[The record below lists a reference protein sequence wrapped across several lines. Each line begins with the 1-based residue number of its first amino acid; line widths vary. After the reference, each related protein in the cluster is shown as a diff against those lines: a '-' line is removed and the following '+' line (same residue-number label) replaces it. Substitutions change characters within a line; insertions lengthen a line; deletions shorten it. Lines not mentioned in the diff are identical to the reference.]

1 MLRDAPLND
10 LEIGRSTLHAADP
23 RGTRSGPQPV
33 DDMLAAPFEATHHDV
48 RGGVAIDYLTGE
60 QVISRL
66 LEVLGVCGWSF
77 RILEHDIHPEAD
89 EVWVLGELRLLL
101 NPDDLIV
108 RQQFGSSKIK
118 RARSTGVPLDIG
130 FDLKSAAT
138 DCLKK
143 CATLVGVGLY
153 LTHKDEASPGIG
165 APTAQRNGR
174 TPQTRAV
181 RPRDR
186 QTLITTLPTLADQ
199 GPSEPGAVLIC
210 ERCEQPLQATPTRD
224 GGEWTSVELAAY
236 TRRQH
241 NRTLCASCVRAAR
254 DASAAS
260 TALNASS

>member
-1 MLRDAPLND
+1 MNTGPAMSPAPDCRNASSG
-10 LEIGRSTLHAADP
+10 LEA
-23 RGTRSGPQPV
+23 V
-33 DDMLAAPFEATHHDV
+33 DEMLAAPFETTHHDI
-48 RGGVAIDYLTGE
+48 RGGVAIEYLTGE

-66 LEVLGVCGWSF
+66 LHVLGVCGWSF
-77 RILEHDIHPEAD
+77 HILEHDIHLEAD
-89 EVWVLGELRLLL
+89 DVWVLGELRLLL
-101 NPDDLIV
+101 TPGDPVV

-153 LTHKDEASPGIG
+153 LTHKEDEHPGT
-165 APTAQRNGR
+165 ATPRAQRNGR
-174 TPQTRAV
+174 TPQTRTAI
-181 RPRDR
+181 R
-186 QTLITTLPTLADQ
+186 QRYRRQAPTSTRLEPADQ
-199 GPSEPGAVLIC
+199 GPSEPDMALIC
-210 ERCEQPLQATPTRD
+210 ERCGEPLQATPTRD

-254 DASAAS
+254 DAAAAS
-260 TALNASS
+260 ATLNAHPVQA